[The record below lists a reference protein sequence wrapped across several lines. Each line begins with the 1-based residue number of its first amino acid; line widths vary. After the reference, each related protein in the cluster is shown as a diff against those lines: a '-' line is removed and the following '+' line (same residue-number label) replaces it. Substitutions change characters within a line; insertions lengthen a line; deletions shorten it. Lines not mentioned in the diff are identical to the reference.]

1 MLYILEEFQIIGTSG
16 INIDMLIFVFP
27 VWKVRLFMIGDFNN
41 GVESLLRQM
50 LLKLL
55 EPFPASEGI
64 FDFWMIGGFET
75 TIGAVVFEK
84 SDVGQ
89 EFYHQNFYFYFYFFW
104 DNFCTALSSNI
115 VLWQTKTPN
124 WVVLAWGECLN
135 AFAGLKFRTET
146 CVTSFRVNYLP
157 WPVYKWSS
165 KHKLIWSNLV

>member
-64 FDFWMIGGFET
+64 FWFLNDRWIWNYNWSRCVWEIRCWPRVSPPKFLFLFLIF
-75 TIGAVVFEK
+75 
-84 SDVGQ
+84 
-89 EFYHQNFYFYFYFFW
+89 FFW
-104 DNFCTALSSNI
+104 DIFCTALSSNI

-157 WPVYKWSS
+157 
-165 KHKLIWSNLV
+165 

>member
-89 EFYHQNFYFYFYFFW
+89 EFYQRNFYFYF
-104 DNFCTALSSNI
+104 
-115 VLWQTKTPN
+115 
-124 WVVLAWGECLN
+124 
-135 AFAGLKFRTET
+135 
-146 CVTSFRVNYLP
+146 
-157 WPVYKWSS
+157 
-165 KHKLIWSNLV
+165 